1 MRSIIIL
8 IVVVSVSSSKNTFDH
23 HENDGHSEAEHARLW
38 KYFSKNTF
46 QTPPTV
52 RDAMDVVKPS
62 ENNNRG
68 AFNLGGIDPL
78 FRSFYKMSALNVNWR
93 THATGYLA
101 TGCFINKFMRG
112 VRSIENCCFSSRI

>member
-78 FRSFYKMSALNVNWR
+78 FRSFYKLKTARVPKVTYKKRVSFKR
-93 THATGYLA
+93 ELA
-101 TGCFINKFMRG
+101 NPRDWVLGDWMFY
-112 VRSIENCCFSSRI
+112 